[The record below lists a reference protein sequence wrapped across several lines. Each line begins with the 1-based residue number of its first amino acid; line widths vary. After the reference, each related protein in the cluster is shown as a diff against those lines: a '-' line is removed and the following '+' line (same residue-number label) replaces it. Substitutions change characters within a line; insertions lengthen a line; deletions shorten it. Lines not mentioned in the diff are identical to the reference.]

1 MRKHLGWALRASPM
15 AVLQTEPGS
24 GATRGVCPE
33 KDCDTA
39 WIDGRDPLYTKVA
52 DAWMKEVIADFG
64 TDHAWQMDAFCEAQL
79 SQRTLPLIASDAR
92 RCRQLGTV
100 PAGESTRWRRRAPH
114 WTMPSK
120 RLR

>member
-1 MRKHLGWALRASPM
+1 M
-15 AVLQTEPGS
+15 LQTEPGS

-64 TDHAWQMDAFCEAQL
+64 TDHAWQMDAFCEH
-79 SQRTLPLIASDAR
+79 QRLQAVAAKLAPDA
-92 RCRQLGTV
+92 L
-100 PAGESTRWRRRAPH
+100 
-114 WTMPSK
+114 
-120 RLR
+120 

>member
-1 MRKHLGWALRASPM
+1 M
-15 AVLQTEPGS
+15 QTEPGS

-79 SQRTLPLIASDAR
+79 SQRNLLLMPSDAR
-92 RCRQLGTV
+92 CWRQLGTAL
-100 PAGESTRWRRRAPH
+100 AGGLTRWMRRRAPH
-114 WTMPSK
+114 WTTATR